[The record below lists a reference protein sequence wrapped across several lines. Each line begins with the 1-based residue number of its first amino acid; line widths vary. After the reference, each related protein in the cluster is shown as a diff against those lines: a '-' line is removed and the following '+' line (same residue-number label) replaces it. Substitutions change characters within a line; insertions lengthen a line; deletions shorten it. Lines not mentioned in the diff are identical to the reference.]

1 MYHQMFT
8 KRTVHNK
15 YFKFTT
21 GKKKKATEEKPNS
34 PEVLAMSGSMLA
46 MVVHVGRDAVILH
59 VPAAEAVGPWL
70 VARHLLLPLPGDG
83 WLQRHPLEAAER
95 VNRWIV
101 DHTERWDVSH
111 ASDLQGEL
119 VGCIF
124 QQGCQPVNLQ
134 HTSQG
139 RQMVRDRFWAA
150 L

>member
-1 MYHQMFT
+1 MSHQMFT
-8 KRTVHNK
+8 KRTVHNNK

-21 GKKKKATEEKPNS
+21 EKKKKATGEKPNS

-83 WLQRHPLEAAER
+83 WLQRRPLEAAER
-95 VNRWIV
+95 VHRWVV

-134 HTSQG
+134 HTSQ
-139 RQMVRDRFWAA
+139 R
-150 L
+150 